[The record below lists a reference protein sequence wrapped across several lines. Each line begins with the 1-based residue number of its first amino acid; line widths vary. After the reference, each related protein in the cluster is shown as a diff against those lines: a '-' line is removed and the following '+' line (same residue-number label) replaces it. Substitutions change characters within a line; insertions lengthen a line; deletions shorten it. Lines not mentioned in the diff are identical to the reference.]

1 MKKTIS
7 IFLTALLCCAMAFSV
22 TFTASA
28 KFNQEAKPKV
38 GDTVAV
44 LHTNYGD
51 IAMSF
56 FPKYAPKGVENFQ
69 TLAKEKKYNNSIFH
83 RVIKK
88 FMIQGGDYTNGDG
101 TGGESCWGKEF
112 ENECVDELKNIRG
125 AVAYAN
131 SGPDTNGSQ
140 FFINLVKNAHLD
152 GNYTVFGQVFAGM
165 DVVDLISNCEV
176 TVNSGGE
183 SSSPINDVKLESV
196 EITKYTKNMENSLK
210 SATDPYEGVKSTTT
224 ATEATEATETTTVAS
239 TDSTTANNEDSDEP
253 FNFIPIIVTVG
264 VLAIIFACFAIPY
277 GIQDKKKKKAKAE
290 AKAAMKAD
298 PDYKK
303 KKSKKKDRGH
313 SSHDSHESH
322 SSNRRDNSK
331 SDNRK
336 AEKSS
341 KRSDKSKSHSEKK
354 KHTGLK
360 TFIVIIIILGALCG
374 GVYAYFGH
382 IPTKEDIQSLL
393 PVSDSA
399 EPTSSNSIHETLVAI
414 TVSGDTVTYNGEV
427 LSSVDELNNRLSKET
442 DPTISLINNDAN
454 ASTYN
459 KVVEI
464 VNNYGGNFET
474 MDEDNTNPSINTEE
488 NSTEENTTE
497 SVAES
502 TTEPTSESTSSA
514 E

>member
-1 MKKTIS
+1 MI
-7 IFLTALLCCAMAFSV
+7 
-22 TFTASA
+22 
-28 KFNQEAKPKV
+28 
-38 GDTVAV
+38 
-44 LHTNYGD
+44 
-51 IAMSF
+51 
-56 FPKYAPKGVENFQ
+56 KGVDSMAKKGTHGYFEDENKETSFDDFK
-69 TLAKEKKYNNSIFH
+69 TDMTNIDDEVDKILAEQRKAKQQIDFFS
-83 RVIKK
+83 
-88 FMIQGGDYTNGDG
+88 
-101 TGGESCWGKEF
+101 
-112 ENECVDELKNIRG
+112 DE
-125 AVAYAN
+125 
-131 SGPDTNGSQ
+131 
-140 FFINLVKNAHLD
+140 
-152 GNYTVFGQVFAGM
+152 
-165 DVVDLISNCEV
+165 
-176 TVNSGGE
+176 
-183 SSSPINDVKLESV
+183 PID
-196 EITKYTKNMENSLK
+196 
-210 SATDPYEGVKSTTT
+210 
-224 ATEATEATETTTVAS
+224 
-239 TDSTTANNEDSDEP
+239 NNEDEYVFDNSSSRELKSNSPRRNTYAENIETEEAEP
-253 FNFIPIIVTVG
+253 
-264 VLAIIFACFAIPY
+264 
-277 GIQDKKKKKAKAE
+277 E
-290 AKAAMKAD
+290 AKEPQGSHSANPSDSGESRSNRSSGSRSSSSKSSRGSKD
-298 PDYKK
+298 KK

-313 SSHDSHESH
+313 SSHNSHENH

-331 SDNRK
+331 SSDRK

-341 KRSDKSKSHSEKK
+341 KRNDKNKGHSEKK

-393 PVSDSA
+393 PMSDSA
-399 EPTSSNSIHETLVAI
+399 EPTSSASIHETLVAI

-488 NSTEENTTE
+488 NFTEENTTE

-502 TTEPTSESTSSA
+502 TTEPTSESTSLA

>member
-1 MKKTIS
+1 MI
-7 IFLTALLCCAMAFSV
+7 
-22 TFTASA
+22 
-28 KFNQEAKPKV
+28 
-38 GDTVAV
+38 
-44 LHTNYGD
+44 
-51 IAMSF
+51 
-56 FPKYAPKGVENFQ
+56 KGVDSMAKKGTHGYFEDENKETSFDDFK
-69 TLAKEKKYNNSIFH
+69 TDMTNIDDEVDKILAEQRKAKQQIDFFS
-83 RVIKK
+83 
-88 FMIQGGDYTNGDG
+88 
-101 TGGESCWGKEF
+101 
-112 ENECVDELKNIRG
+112 DE
-125 AVAYAN
+125 
-131 SGPDTNGSQ
+131 
-140 FFINLVKNAHLD
+140 
-152 GNYTVFGQVFAGM
+152 
-165 DVVDLISNCEV
+165 
-176 TVNSGGE
+176 
-183 SSSPINDVKLESV
+183 PID
-196 EITKYTKNMENSLK
+196 
-210 SATDPYEGVKSTTT
+210 
-224 ATEATEATETTTVAS
+224 
-239 TDSTTANNEDSDEP
+239 NNEDEYVFDNSSSRELKSNSPRRNTYAENIETEEATPETKEPQGSHSANPSDSGESRS
-253 FNFIPIIVTVG
+253 NRSSG
-264 VLAIIFACFAIPY
+264 NRSSS
-277 GIQDKKKKKAKAE
+277 GKKSGGSK
-290 AKAAMKAD
+290 D
-298 PDYKK
+298 KK
-303 KKSKKKDRGH
+303 KKSKKKDKGH
-313 SSHDSHESH
+313 SSHNSHENH

-341 KRSDKSKSHSEKK
+341 KRNDKNKGHSENK

-393 PVSDSA
+393 PMSDSA
-399 EPTSSNSIHETLVAI
+399 EPTSSASIHETLVAI

>member
-1 MKKTIS
+1 MI
-7 IFLTALLCCAMAFSV
+7 
-22 TFTASA
+22 
-28 KFNQEAKPKV
+28 
-38 GDTVAV
+38 
-44 LHTNYGD
+44 
-51 IAMSF
+51 
-56 FPKYAPKGVENFQ
+56 KGVDSMAKKGTHGYFEDENKETSFDDFK
-69 TLAKEKKYNNSIFH
+69 TDMTNIDDEVDKILAEQRKAKQQIDFFS
-83 RVIKK
+83 
-88 FMIQGGDYTNGDG
+88 
-101 TGGESCWGKEF
+101 
-112 ENECVDELKNIRG
+112 DE
-125 AVAYAN
+125 
-131 SGPDTNGSQ
+131 
-140 FFINLVKNAHLD
+140 
-152 GNYTVFGQVFAGM
+152 
-165 DVVDLISNCEV
+165 
-176 TVNSGGE
+176 
-183 SSSPINDVKLESV
+183 PID
-196 EITKYTKNMENSLK
+196 
-210 SATDPYEGVKSTTT
+210 
-224 ATEATEATETTTVAS
+224 
-239 TDSTTANNEDSDEP
+239 NNEDEYVFDNSSSRELKSNSP
-253 FNFIPIIVTVG
+253 RRNTYAENIETEEVT
-264 VLAIIFACFAIPY
+264 P
-277 GIQDKKKKKAKAE
+277 E
-290 AKAAMKAD
+290 AKEPQGSHSANPSDSGESRSNRSSGNRSSSGKKSGGSKD
-298 PDYKK
+298 KK

-313 SSHDSHESH
+313 SSHNSHENH

-341 KRSDKSKSHSEKK
+341 KRNDKNKGHSEKK

-393 PVSDSA
+393 PMSDSA
-399 EPTSSNSIHETLVAI
+399 EPTSSASIHETLVAI

-488 NSTEENTTE
+488 NFTEENTTE

-502 TTEPTSESTSSA
+502 TTEPTSESTSLA

>member
-1 MKKTIS
+1 MAKKGTHGYFEDENKETSFDDFKTDMTNIDDEVDK
-7 IFLTALLCCAMAFSV
+7 ILAEQRKAKQQIDFFS
-22 TFTASA
+22 
-28 KFNQEAKPKV
+28 
-38 GDTVAV
+38 
-44 LHTNYGD
+44 
-51 IAMSF
+51 
-56 FPKYAPKGVENFQ
+56 
-69 TLAKEKKYNNSIFH
+69 
-83 RVIKK
+83 
-88 FMIQGGDYTNGDG
+88 
-101 TGGESCWGKEF
+101 
-112 ENECVDELKNIRG
+112 DE
-125 AVAYAN
+125 
-131 SGPDTNGSQ
+131 
-140 FFINLVKNAHLD
+140 
-152 GNYTVFGQVFAGM
+152 
-165 DVVDLISNCEV
+165 
-176 TVNSGGE
+176 
-183 SSSPINDVKLESV
+183 PID
-196 EITKYTKNMENSLK
+196 
-210 SATDPYEGVKSTTT
+210 
-224 ATEATEATETTTVAS
+224 
-239 TDSTTANNEDSDEP
+239 NNEDEYVFDNSSSRELKSNSPRRNTYAENIETEEAEP
-253 FNFIPIIVTVG
+253 
-264 VLAIIFACFAIPY
+264 
-277 GIQDKKKKKAKAE
+277 E
-290 AKAAMKAD
+290 AKEPQGSHSANPSDSSESRINRSSGSRSSSSKSSRGSKD
-298 PDYKK
+298 KK
-303 KKSKKKDRGH
+303 KKSKKKDKGH
-313 SSHDSHESH
+313 SSHNSHENH

-341 KRSDKSKSHSEKK
+341 KRNDKSKSHSEKK

-393 PVSDSA
+393 PMSDSA
-399 EPTSSNSIHETLVAI
+399 EPTSSASIHETLVAI

-502 TTEPTSESTSSA
+502 TTEPTSESTSLA

>member
-1 MKKTIS
+1 MI
-7 IFLTALLCCAMAFSV
+7 
-22 TFTASA
+22 
-28 KFNQEAKPKV
+28 
-38 GDTVAV
+38 
-44 LHTNYGD
+44 
-51 IAMSF
+51 
-56 FPKYAPKGVENFQ
+56 KGVDSMAKKGTHGYFEDENKDTSFDDFK
-69 TLAKEKKYNNSIFH
+69 TDMTNIDDEVDRILAEQRKAKQQIDFFS
-83 RVIKK
+83 
-88 FMIQGGDYTNGDG
+88 
-101 TGGESCWGKEF
+101 
-112 ENECVDELKNIRG
+112 DE
-125 AVAYAN
+125 
-131 SGPDTNGSQ
+131 
-140 FFINLVKNAHLD
+140 
-152 GNYTVFGQVFAGM
+152 
-165 DVVDLISNCEV
+165 
-176 TVNSGGE
+176 
-183 SSSPINDVKLESV
+183 PID
-196 EITKYTKNMENSLK
+196 
-210 SATDPYEGVKSTTT
+210 
-224 ATEATEATETTTVAS
+224 
-239 TDSTTANNEDSDEP
+239 NNEDEYVFDNSSSRELKSNSPRRNTYAENIETEEVTPETKEP
-253 FNFIPIIVTVG
+253 QG
-264 VLAIIFACFAIPY
+264 SHS
-277 GIQDKKKKKAKAE
+277 
-290 AKAAMKAD
+290 AD
-298 PDYKK
+298 TNDSGESRSNRSSSSKSSKGSKDKK

-341 KRSDKSKSHSEKK
+341 KRSDKNKGHSEKK

-399 EPTSSNSIHETLVAI
+399 EPTSSASIHETLVAI

>member
-1 MKKTIS
+1 MAKKGTHGYFEDENKETSFDDFKTDMTNIDDEVDK
-7 IFLTALLCCAMAFSV
+7 ILAEQRKAKQQIDFFS
-22 TFTASA
+22 
-28 KFNQEAKPKV
+28 
-38 GDTVAV
+38 
-44 LHTNYGD
+44 
-51 IAMSF
+51 
-56 FPKYAPKGVENFQ
+56 
-69 TLAKEKKYNNSIFH
+69 
-83 RVIKK
+83 
-88 FMIQGGDYTNGDG
+88 
-101 TGGESCWGKEF
+101 
-112 ENECVDELKNIRG
+112 DE
-125 AVAYAN
+125 
-131 SGPDTNGSQ
+131 
-140 FFINLVKNAHLD
+140 
-152 GNYTVFGQVFAGM
+152 
-165 DVVDLISNCEV
+165 
-176 TVNSGGE
+176 
-183 SSSPINDVKLESV
+183 PID
-196 EITKYTKNMENSLK
+196 
-210 SATDPYEGVKSTTT
+210 
-224 ATEATEATETTTVAS
+224 
-239 TDSTTANNEDSDEP
+239 NNEDEYVFDNSSSRELKSNSPRRNTYAENIETEEAEP
-253 FNFIPIIVTVG
+253 
-264 VLAIIFACFAIPY
+264 
-277 GIQDKKKKKAKAE
+277 E
-290 AKAAMKAD
+290 AKEPQGSHSANPSDSGESRSNRSSGSRSSSGKKSGGSKD
-298 PDYKK
+298 KK
-303 KKSKKKDRGH
+303 KKSKKKDKGH
-313 SSHDSHESH
+313 SSHNSHENH

-331 SDNRK
+331 SSDRK

-341 KRSDKSKSHSEKK
+341 KRSDKNKGHSEKK

-393 PVSDSA
+393 PMSDSA
-399 EPTSSNSIHETLVAI
+399 EPTSSASIHETLVAI

-502 TTEPTSESTSSA
+502 TTEPTSESTSLA

>member
-1 MKKTIS
+1 MAKKGTHGYFEDENKETSFDDFKTGMTNIDDEVDK
-7 IFLTALLCCAMAFSV
+7 ILAEQRKAKQQIDFFS
-22 TFTASA
+22 
-28 KFNQEAKPKV
+28 
-38 GDTVAV
+38 
-44 LHTNYGD
+44 
-51 IAMSF
+51 
-56 FPKYAPKGVENFQ
+56 
-69 TLAKEKKYNNSIFH
+69 
-83 RVIKK
+83 
-88 FMIQGGDYTNGDG
+88 
-101 TGGESCWGKEF
+101 
-112 ENECVDELKNIRG
+112 DE
-125 AVAYAN
+125 
-131 SGPDTNGSQ
+131 
-140 FFINLVKNAHLD
+140 
-152 GNYTVFGQVFAGM
+152 
-165 DVVDLISNCEV
+165 
-176 TVNSGGE
+176 
-183 SSSPINDVKLESV
+183 PID
-196 EITKYTKNMENSLK
+196 
-210 SATDPYEGVKSTTT
+210 
-224 ATEATEATETTTVAS
+224 
-239 TDSTTANNEDSDEP
+239 NNEDEYVFDNSSSRELKSNSPRRNTYAENIETEEVTPETKEPQGSHSANPSDSGESRS
-253 FNFIPIIVTVG
+253 NRSSG
-264 VLAIIFACFAIPY
+264 SRSSS
-277 GIQDKKKKKAKAE
+277 GKKSGGSK
-290 AKAAMKAD
+290 D
-298 PDYKK
+298 KK
-303 KKSKKKDRGH
+303 KKSKKKDKGH
-313 SSHDSHESH
+313 SSHNSHENH

-341 KRSDKSKSHSEKK
+341 KRNDKNKSHSEKK

-360 TFIVIIIILGALCG
+360 TFVVIIIILGALCG

-393 PVSDSA
+393 PMSDSA
-399 EPTSSNSIHETLVAI
+399 EPTSSASIHETLVAI

-502 TTEPTSESTSSA
+502 TTEPTSESTSLA

>member
-1 MKKTIS
+1 MI
-7 IFLTALLCCAMAFSV
+7 
-22 TFTASA
+22 
-28 KFNQEAKPKV
+28 
-38 GDTVAV
+38 
-44 LHTNYGD
+44 
-51 IAMSF
+51 
-56 FPKYAPKGVENFQ
+56 KGVDSMAKKGTHGYFEDENKETSFDDFK
-69 TLAKEKKYNNSIFH
+69 TDMTNIDDEVDKILAEQRKAKQQIDFFS
-83 RVIKK
+83 
-88 FMIQGGDYTNGDG
+88 
-101 TGGESCWGKEF
+101 
-112 ENECVDELKNIRG
+112 DE
-125 AVAYAN
+125 
-131 SGPDTNGSQ
+131 
-140 FFINLVKNAHLD
+140 
-152 GNYTVFGQVFAGM
+152 
-165 DVVDLISNCEV
+165 
-176 TVNSGGE
+176 
-183 SSSPINDVKLESV
+183 PID
-196 EITKYTKNMENSLK
+196 
-210 SATDPYEGVKSTTT
+210 
-224 ATEATEATETTTVAS
+224 
-239 TDSTTANNEDSDEP
+239 NNEDEYVFDNSSSRELKSNSPRRNTYAENIETEEAEPETKEPQGSHSANPSDSGESRS
-253 FNFIPIIVTVG
+253 NRSSSG
-264 VLAIIFACFAIPY
+264 
-277 GIQDKKKKKAKAE
+277 KKSGGSK
-290 AKAAMKAD
+290 D
-298 PDYKK
+298 KK
-303 KKSKKKDRGH
+303 KKSKKKDKGH
-313 SSHDSHESH
+313 SSHNSHENH

-341 KRSDKSKSHSEKK
+341 KRNDKNKSHSEKK

-393 PVSDSA
+393 PMSDNV
-399 EPTSSNSIHETLVAI
+399 EPTSSASIHETLVAI

-502 TTEPTSESTSSA
+502 TTEPTSESTSLA

>member
-1 MKKTIS
+1 MI
-7 IFLTALLCCAMAFSV
+7 
-22 TFTASA
+22 
-28 KFNQEAKPKV
+28 
-38 GDTVAV
+38 
-44 LHTNYGD
+44 
-51 IAMSF
+51 
-56 FPKYAPKGVENFQ
+56 KGVDSMAKKGTHGYFEDENKETSFDDFK
-69 TLAKEKKYNNSIFH
+69 TDMTNIDDEVDKILAEQRKAKQQIDFFS
-83 RVIKK
+83 
-88 FMIQGGDYTNGDG
+88 
-101 TGGESCWGKEF
+101 
-112 ENECVDELKNIRG
+112 DE
-125 AVAYAN
+125 
-131 SGPDTNGSQ
+131 
-140 FFINLVKNAHLD
+140 
-152 GNYTVFGQVFAGM
+152 
-165 DVVDLISNCEV
+165 
-176 TVNSGGE
+176 
-183 SSSPINDVKLESV
+183 PID
-196 EITKYTKNMENSLK
+196 
-210 SATDPYEGVKSTTT
+210 
-224 ATEATEATETTTVAS
+224 
-239 TDSTTANNEDSDEP
+239 NNEDEYVFDNSSSRELKSNSPRRNTYAENIETEEVTPETKEPQGSHSANPSDSSESRI
-253 FNFIPIIVTVG
+253 NRSSG
-264 VLAIIFACFAIPY
+264 SRSSS
-277 GIQDKKKKKAKAE
+277 GKKSGGSK
-290 AKAAMKAD
+290 D
-298 PDYKK
+298 KK

-313 SSHDSHESH
+313 SSHNSHENH

-341 KRSDKSKSHSEKK
+341 KRNDKNKGHSEKK

-393 PVSDSA
+393 PMSDSA
-399 EPTSSNSIHETLVAI
+399 EPTSSASIHETLVAI

-502 TTEPTSESTSSA
+502 TTEPTSESTSLA

>member
-1 MKKTIS
+1 MAKKGTHGYFEDENKETSFDDFKTDMTNIDDEVDK
-7 IFLTALLCCAMAFSV
+7 ILAEQRKAKQQIDFFS
-22 TFTASA
+22 
-28 KFNQEAKPKV
+28 
-38 GDTVAV
+38 
-44 LHTNYGD
+44 
-51 IAMSF
+51 
-56 FPKYAPKGVENFQ
+56 
-69 TLAKEKKYNNSIFH
+69 
-83 RVIKK
+83 
-88 FMIQGGDYTNGDG
+88 
-101 TGGESCWGKEF
+101 
-112 ENECVDELKNIRG
+112 DE
-125 AVAYAN
+125 
-131 SGPDTNGSQ
+131 
-140 FFINLVKNAHLD
+140 
-152 GNYTVFGQVFAGM
+152 
-165 DVVDLISNCEV
+165 
-176 TVNSGGE
+176 
-183 SSSPINDVKLESV
+183 PID
-196 EITKYTKNMENSLK
+196 
-210 SATDPYEGVKSTTT
+210 
-224 ATEATEATETTTVAS
+224 
-239 TDSTTANNEDSDEP
+239 NNEDEYVFDNSSSRELKSNSPRRNTYAENIETEEAEP
-253 FNFIPIIVTVG
+253 
-264 VLAIIFACFAIPY
+264 
-277 GIQDKKKKKAKAE
+277 E
-290 AKAAMKAD
+290 AKEPQGSHSANPSDSGESRSNRSSGSRSSSGKKSGGSKD
-298 PDYKK
+298 KK
-303 KKSKKKDRGH
+303 KKSKKKDKGH
-313 SSHDSHESH
+313 SSHNSHENH

-331 SDNRK
+331 SSDRK

-341 KRSDKSKSHSEKK
+341 KRNDKNKGHSEKK

-393 PVSDSA
+393 PMSDSA
-399 EPTSSNSIHETLVAI
+399 EPTSSASIHETLVAI

-488 NSTEENTTE
+488 NFTEENTTE

>member
-1 MKKTIS
+1 MI
-7 IFLTALLCCAMAFSV
+7 
-22 TFTASA
+22 
-28 KFNQEAKPKV
+28 
-38 GDTVAV
+38 
-44 LHTNYGD
+44 
-51 IAMSF
+51 
-56 FPKYAPKGVENFQ
+56 KGVDSMAKKGTHGYFEDENKETSFDDFK
-69 TLAKEKKYNNSIFH
+69 TDMTNIDDEVDKILAEQRKAKQQIDFFS
-83 RVIKK
+83 
-88 FMIQGGDYTNGDG
+88 
-101 TGGESCWGKEF
+101 
-112 ENECVDELKNIRG
+112 DE
-125 AVAYAN
+125 
-131 SGPDTNGSQ
+131 
-140 FFINLVKNAHLD
+140 
-152 GNYTVFGQVFAGM
+152 
-165 DVVDLISNCEV
+165 
-176 TVNSGGE
+176 
-183 SSSPINDVKLESV
+183 PID
-196 EITKYTKNMENSLK
+196 
-210 SATDPYEGVKSTTT
+210 
-224 ATEATEATETTTVAS
+224 
-239 TDSTTANNEDSDEP
+239 NNEDEYVFDNSSSRELKSNSPRRNTYAENIETEEAEP
-253 FNFIPIIVTVG
+253 
-264 VLAIIFACFAIPY
+264 
-277 GIQDKKKKKAKAE
+277 E
-290 AKAAMKAD
+290 AKEPQGSHSANPSDSSESRINRSSGNRSSSSKSSRGSKD
-298 PDYKK
+298 KK
-303 KKSKKKDRGH
+303 KKSKKKDKGH
-313 SSHDSHESH
+313 SSHNSHENH

-331 SDNRK
+331 SSDRK

-341 KRSDKSKSHSEKK
+341 KRNDKNKSHSEKK

-393 PVSDSA
+393 PMSDSA
-399 EPTSSNSIHETLVAI
+399 EPTSSASIHETLVAI

-502 TTEPTSESTSSA
+502 TTEPTSESTSLA

>member
-1 MKKTIS
+1 MI
-7 IFLTALLCCAMAFSV
+7 
-22 TFTASA
+22 
-28 KFNQEAKPKV
+28 
-38 GDTVAV
+38 
-44 LHTNYGD
+44 
-51 IAMSF
+51 
-56 FPKYAPKGVENFQ
+56 KGVDSMAKKGTHGYFEDENKETSFDDFK
-69 TLAKEKKYNNSIFH
+69 TDMTNIDDEVDKILAEQRKAKQQIDFFS
-83 RVIKK
+83 
-88 FMIQGGDYTNGDG
+88 
-101 TGGESCWGKEF
+101 
-112 ENECVDELKNIRG
+112 DE
-125 AVAYAN
+125 
-131 SGPDTNGSQ
+131 
-140 FFINLVKNAHLD
+140 
-152 GNYTVFGQVFAGM
+152 
-165 DVVDLISNCEV
+165 
-176 TVNSGGE
+176 
-183 SSSPINDVKLESV
+183 PID
-196 EITKYTKNMENSLK
+196 
-210 SATDPYEGVKSTTT
+210 
-224 ATEATEATETTTVAS
+224 
-239 TDSTTANNEDSDEP
+239 NNEDEYVFDNSSSRELKSNSPRRNTYAENIETEEVTPETKEPQGSHSANPSDSGESRS
-253 FNFIPIIVTVG
+253 NRSSG
-264 VLAIIFACFAIPY
+264 SRSSS
-277 GIQDKKKKKAKAE
+277 GKKSGGSK
-290 AKAAMKAD
+290 D
-298 PDYKK
+298 KK

-313 SSHDSHESH
+313 SSHNSHENH

-341 KRSDKSKSHSEKK
+341 KRNDKNKGHSEKK

-393 PVSDSA
+393 PMSDSA
-399 EPTSSNSIHETLVAI
+399 EPTSSASIHETLVAI

-488 NSTEENTTE
+488 NFTEENTTE

-502 TTEPTSESTSSA
+502 TTEPTSESTSLA

>member
-1 MKKTIS
+1 MI
-7 IFLTALLCCAMAFSV
+7 
-22 TFTASA
+22 
-28 KFNQEAKPKV
+28 
-38 GDTVAV
+38 
-44 LHTNYGD
+44 
-51 IAMSF
+51 
-56 FPKYAPKGVENFQ
+56 KGVDSMAKKGTHGYFEDENKETSFDDFK
-69 TLAKEKKYNNSIFH
+69 TDMTNIDDEVDKILAEQRKAKQQIDFFS
-83 RVIKK
+83 
-88 FMIQGGDYTNGDG
+88 
-101 TGGESCWGKEF
+101 
-112 ENECVDELKNIRG
+112 DE
-125 AVAYAN
+125 
-131 SGPDTNGSQ
+131 
-140 FFINLVKNAHLD
+140 
-152 GNYTVFGQVFAGM
+152 
-165 DVVDLISNCEV
+165 
-176 TVNSGGE
+176 
-183 SSSPINDVKLESV
+183 PID
-196 EITKYTKNMENSLK
+196 
-210 SATDPYEGVKSTTT
+210 
-224 ATEATEATETTTVAS
+224 
-239 TDSTTANNEDSDEP
+239 NNEDEYVFDNSSSRELKSNSPRKNTYAENIETEEVTPETKEP
-253 FNFIPIIVTVG
+253 QGSHSADTNDSG
-264 VLAIIFACFAIPY
+264 ESRSNRSY
-277 GIQDKKKKKAKAE
+277 GSKSSKGSKD
-290 AKAAMKAD
+290 
-298 PDYKK
+298 KK
-303 KKSKKKDRGH
+303 KKSKKKDKDRGH

-322 SSNRRDNSK
+322 SSNRKDNSK

-341 KRSDKSKSHSEKK
+341 KRSDKSHSEKK

-360 TFIVIIIILGALCG
+360 TFVVIIIILGALCG

-399 EPTSSNSIHETLVAI
+399 EPTSSASIHETLVAI

>member
-1 MKKTIS
+1 MI
-7 IFLTALLCCAMAFSV
+7 
-22 TFTASA
+22 
-28 KFNQEAKPKV
+28 
-38 GDTVAV
+38 
-44 LHTNYGD
+44 
-51 IAMSF
+51 
-56 FPKYAPKGVENFQ
+56 KGVDSMAKKGTHGYFEDENKETSFDDFK
-69 TLAKEKKYNNSIFH
+69 TDMTNIDDEVDKILAEQRKAKQQIDFFS
-83 RVIKK
+83 
-88 FMIQGGDYTNGDG
+88 
-101 TGGESCWGKEF
+101 
-112 ENECVDELKNIRG
+112 DE
-125 AVAYAN
+125 
-131 SGPDTNGSQ
+131 
-140 FFINLVKNAHLD
+140 
-152 GNYTVFGQVFAGM
+152 
-165 DVVDLISNCEV
+165 
-176 TVNSGGE
+176 
-183 SSSPINDVKLESV
+183 PID
-196 EITKYTKNMENSLK
+196 
-210 SATDPYEGVKSTTT
+210 
-224 ATEATEATETTTVAS
+224 
-239 TDSTTANNEDSDEP
+239 NNEDEYVFDNSSSRELKSNSPRRNTYAENIETEEVTPETKEPQGSHSANPSDSGESRS
-253 FNFIPIIVTVG
+253 NRSSG
-264 VLAIIFACFAIPY
+264 NRSSS
-277 GIQDKKKKKAKAE
+277 GKKSGGSK
-290 AKAAMKAD
+290 D
-298 PDYKK
+298 KK
-303 KKSKKKDRGH
+303 KKSKKKDKGH
-313 SSHDSHESH
+313 SSHNSHENH

-341 KRSDKSKSHSEKK
+341 KRNDKNKGHSEKK

-382 IPTKEDIQSLL
+382 IPTKEDIQNLL
-393 PVSDSA
+393 PMSDSA
-399 EPTSSNSIHETLVAI
+399 EPTSSASIHETLVAI

-502 TTEPTSESTSSA
+502 TTEPTSESTSLA

>member
-1 MKKTIS
+1 MAKKGTHGYFEDENKETSFDDFKTDMTNIDDEVDK
-7 IFLTALLCCAMAFSV
+7 ILAEQRKAKQQIDFFS
-22 TFTASA
+22 
-28 KFNQEAKPKV
+28 
-38 GDTVAV
+38 
-44 LHTNYGD
+44 
-51 IAMSF
+51 
-56 FPKYAPKGVENFQ
+56 
-69 TLAKEKKYNNSIFH
+69 
-83 RVIKK
+83 
-88 FMIQGGDYTNGDG
+88 
-101 TGGESCWGKEF
+101 
-112 ENECVDELKNIRG
+112 DE
-125 AVAYAN
+125 
-131 SGPDTNGSQ
+131 
-140 FFINLVKNAHLD
+140 
-152 GNYTVFGQVFAGM
+152 
-165 DVVDLISNCEV
+165 
-176 TVNSGGE
+176 
-183 SSSPINDVKLESV
+183 PID
-196 EITKYTKNMENSLK
+196 
-210 SATDPYEGVKSTTT
+210 
-224 ATEATEATETTTVAS
+224 
-239 TDSTTANNEDSDEP
+239 NNEDEYVFDNSSSRELKSNSPRRNTYAENIETEEAEP
-253 FNFIPIIVTVG
+253 
-264 VLAIIFACFAIPY
+264 
-277 GIQDKKKKKAKAE
+277 E
-290 AKAAMKAD
+290 AKEPQGSHSANPSDSSESRINRSSGNRSSSGKKSGGSKD
-298 PDYKK
+298 KK
-303 KKSKKKDRGH
+303 KKSKKKDKGH
-313 SSHDSHESH
+313 SSHNSHENH

-331 SDNRK
+331 SSDRK

-341 KRSDKSKSHSEKK
+341 KRNDKNKGHSEKK

-393 PVSDSA
+393 PMSDSA
-399 EPTSSNSIHETLVAI
+399 EPTSSASIHETLVAI

-502 TTEPTSESTSSA
+502 TTEPTSESTSLA

>member
-1 MKKTIS
+1 MI
-7 IFLTALLCCAMAFSV
+7 
-22 TFTASA
+22 
-28 KFNQEAKPKV
+28 
-38 GDTVAV
+38 
-44 LHTNYGD
+44 
-51 IAMSF
+51 
-56 FPKYAPKGVENFQ
+56 KGVDSMAKKGTHGYFEDENKDTSFDDFK
-69 TLAKEKKYNNSIFH
+69 TDMTNIDDEVDRILAEQRKAKQQIDFFSDDPIDNDEDEYVFDNSSS
-83 RVIKK
+83 R
-88 FMIQGGDYTNGDG
+88 
-101 TGGESCWGKEF
+101 
-112 ENECVDELKNIRG
+112 ELKSNSPRRNTYAENIE
-125 AVAYAN
+125 
-131 SGPDTNGSQ
+131 TE
-140 FFINLVKNAHLD
+140 
-152 GNYTVFGQVFAGM
+152 
-165 DVVDLISNCEV
+165 EV
-176 TVNSGGE
+176 TPETKESQGSHSANPSDSEESRSNRSSGSSGSR
-183 SSSPINDVKLESV
+183 SSSS
-196 EITKYTKNMENSLK
+196 K
-210 SATDPYEGVKSTTT
+210 SSKGSKD
-224 ATEATEATETTTVAS
+224 
-239 TDSTTANNEDSDEP
+239 
-253 FNFIPIIVTVG
+253 
-264 VLAIIFACFAIPY
+264 
-277 GIQDKKKKKAKAE
+277 
-290 AKAAMKAD
+290 
-298 PDYKK
+298 KK

-341 KRSDKSKSHSEKK
+341 KRSDKNNGRSEKK

-360 TFIVIIIILGALCG
+360 AFIVIIIILGALCG

-382 IPTKEDIQSLL
+382 IPTKEDIQSIL
-393 PVSDSA
+393 PISNSA

-459 KVVEI
+459 KVVNI

-502 TTEPTSESTSSA
+502 TTEPTSESTSLA

>member
-1 MKKTIS
+1 MI
-7 IFLTALLCCAMAFSV
+7 
-22 TFTASA
+22 
-28 KFNQEAKPKV
+28 
-38 GDTVAV
+38 
-44 LHTNYGD
+44 
-51 IAMSF
+51 
-56 FPKYAPKGVENFQ
+56 KGVDSMAKKGTHGYFEDENKETSFDDFK
-69 TLAKEKKYNNSIFH
+69 TDMTNIDDEVDKILAEQRKAKQQIDFFS
-83 RVIKK
+83 
-88 FMIQGGDYTNGDG
+88 
-101 TGGESCWGKEF
+101 
-112 ENECVDELKNIRG
+112 DE
-125 AVAYAN
+125 
-131 SGPDTNGSQ
+131 
-140 FFINLVKNAHLD
+140 
-152 GNYTVFGQVFAGM
+152 
-165 DVVDLISNCEV
+165 
-176 TVNSGGE
+176 
-183 SSSPINDVKLESV
+183 PID
-196 EITKYTKNMENSLK
+196 
-210 SATDPYEGVKSTTT
+210 
-224 ATEATEATETTTVAS
+224 
-239 TDSTTANNEDSDEP
+239 NNEDEYVFDNSSSRELKSNSP
-253 FNFIPIIVTVG
+253 RRNTYAENIETEEVT
-264 VLAIIFACFAIPY
+264 P
-277 GIQDKKKKKAKAE
+277 E
-290 AKAAMKAD
+290 AKEPQGSHSANPSDSGESRSNRSSGSRSSSSKSSRGSKD
-298 PDYKK
+298 KK
-303 KKSKKKDRGH
+303 KKSKKKDKGH
-313 SSHDSHESH
+313 SSHNSHENH

-331 SDNRK
+331 SSDRK

-341 KRSDKSKSHSEKK
+341 KRNDKNKGHSEKK

-393 PVSDSA
+393 PMSDSA
-399 EPTSSNSIHETLVAI
+399 EPTSSASIHETLVAI

-502 TTEPTSESTSSA
+502 TTEPTSESTSLA

>member
-1 MKKTIS
+1 MI
-7 IFLTALLCCAMAFSV
+7 
-22 TFTASA
+22 
-28 KFNQEAKPKV
+28 
-38 GDTVAV
+38 
-44 LHTNYGD
+44 
-51 IAMSF
+51 
-56 FPKYAPKGVENFQ
+56 KGVDSMAKKGTHGYFEDENKETSFDDFK
-69 TLAKEKKYNNSIFH
+69 TDMTNIDDEVDKILAEQRKAKQQIDFFS
-83 RVIKK
+83 
-88 FMIQGGDYTNGDG
+88 
-101 TGGESCWGKEF
+101 
-112 ENECVDELKNIRG
+112 DE
-125 AVAYAN
+125 
-131 SGPDTNGSQ
+131 
-140 FFINLVKNAHLD
+140 
-152 GNYTVFGQVFAGM
+152 
-165 DVVDLISNCEV
+165 
-176 TVNSGGE
+176 
-183 SSSPINDVKLESV
+183 PID
-196 EITKYTKNMENSLK
+196 
-210 SATDPYEGVKSTTT
+210 
-224 ATEATEATETTTVAS
+224 
-239 TDSTTANNEDSDEP
+239 NNEDEYVFDNSSSRELKSNSP
-253 FNFIPIIVTVG
+253 RRNTYAENIETEEVT
-264 VLAIIFACFAIPY
+264 P
-277 GIQDKKKKKAKAE
+277 E
-290 AKAAMKAD
+290 AKEPQGSHSANPSDSGESRSNRSSGSRSSSGKKSGGSKD
-298 PDYKK
+298 KK
-303 KKSKKKDRGH
+303 KKSKKKDKGH
-313 SSHDSHESH
+313 SSHNSHENH

-331 SDNRK
+331 SSDRK

-341 KRSDKSKSHSEKK
+341 KRNDKNKGHSEKK

-393 PVSDSA
+393 PMSDSA
-399 EPTSSNSIHETLVAI
+399 EPTSSASIHETLVAI

-502 TTEPTSESTSSA
+502 TTEPTSESTSLA

>member
-1 MKKTIS
+1 MI
-7 IFLTALLCCAMAFSV
+7 
-22 TFTASA
+22 
-28 KFNQEAKPKV
+28 
-38 GDTVAV
+38 
-44 LHTNYGD
+44 
-51 IAMSF
+51 
-56 FPKYAPKGVENFQ
+56 KGVDSMAKKGTHGYFEDENKETSFDDFK
-69 TLAKEKKYNNSIFH
+69 TDMTNIDDEVDKILAEQRKAKQQIDFFS
-83 RVIKK
+83 
-88 FMIQGGDYTNGDG
+88 
-101 TGGESCWGKEF
+101 
-112 ENECVDELKNIRG
+112 DE
-125 AVAYAN
+125 
-131 SGPDTNGSQ
+131 
-140 FFINLVKNAHLD
+140 
-152 GNYTVFGQVFAGM
+152 
-165 DVVDLISNCEV
+165 
-176 TVNSGGE
+176 
-183 SSSPINDVKLESV
+183 PID
-196 EITKYTKNMENSLK
+196 
-210 SATDPYEGVKSTTT
+210 
-224 ATEATEATETTTVAS
+224 
-239 TDSTTANNEDSDEP
+239 NNEDEYVFDNSSSRELKSNSPRRNTYAENIKTEEAEPETKEPQGSHSANPSDSGESRS
-253 FNFIPIIVTVG
+253 NRSSG
-264 VLAIIFACFAIPY
+264 NRSSS
-277 GIQDKKKKKAKAE
+277 GKKSVDSK
-290 AKAAMKAD
+290 D
-298 PDYKK
+298 KK
-303 KKSKKKDRGH
+303 KKSKKKDKGH
-313 SSHDSHESH
+313 SSHNSHENH

-341 KRSDKSKSHSEKK
+341 KRNDKNKGHSEKK

-393 PVSDSA
+393 PMSDSA
-399 EPTSSNSIHETLVAI
+399 EPTSSASIHETLVAI

-427 LSSVDELNNRLSKET
+427 LGSVDELNNRLSKET

-502 TTEPTSESTSSA
+502 TTEPTSESTSLA

>member
-1 MKKTIS
+1 MI
-7 IFLTALLCCAMAFSV
+7 
-22 TFTASA
+22 
-28 KFNQEAKPKV
+28 
-38 GDTVAV
+38 
-44 LHTNYGD
+44 
-51 IAMSF
+51 
-56 FPKYAPKGVENFQ
+56 KGVDSMAKKGTHGYFEDENKETSFDDFK
-69 TLAKEKKYNNSIFH
+69 TDMTNIDDEVDKILAEQRKAKQQIDFFS
-83 RVIKK
+83 
-88 FMIQGGDYTNGDG
+88 
-101 TGGESCWGKEF
+101 
-112 ENECVDELKNIRG
+112 DE
-125 AVAYAN
+125 
-131 SGPDTNGSQ
+131 
-140 FFINLVKNAHLD
+140 
-152 GNYTVFGQVFAGM
+152 
-165 DVVDLISNCEV
+165 
-176 TVNSGGE
+176 
-183 SSSPINDVKLESV
+183 PID
-196 EITKYTKNMENSLK
+196 
-210 SATDPYEGVKSTTT
+210 
-224 ATEATEATETTTVAS
+224 
-239 TDSTTANNEDSDEP
+239 NNEDEYVFDNSSSRELKSNSP
-253 FNFIPIIVTVG
+253 RRNTYAENIETEEVT
-264 VLAIIFACFAIPY
+264 P
-277 GIQDKKKKKAKAE
+277 E
-290 AKAAMKAD
+290 AKEPQGSHSANPSDSGESRSNRSSGNRSSSGKKSGGSKD
-298 PDYKK
+298 KK

-313 SSHDSHESH
+313 SSHNSHENH

-331 SDNRK
+331 SSDRK

-393 PVSDSA
+393 PMSDSA
-399 EPTSSNSIHETLVAI
+399 EPTSSASIHETLVAI

-488 NSTEENTTE
+488 NFTEENTTE

-502 TTEPTSESTSSA
+502 TTEPTSESTSLA

>member
-1 MKKTIS
+1 MI
-7 IFLTALLCCAMAFSV
+7 
-22 TFTASA
+22 
-28 KFNQEAKPKV
+28 
-38 GDTVAV
+38 
-44 LHTNYGD
+44 
-51 IAMSF
+51 
-56 FPKYAPKGVENFQ
+56 KGVDSMAKKGTHGYFEDENKDTSFDDFK
-69 TLAKEKKYNNSIFH
+69 TDMTNIDDEVDKILAEQRKAKQQI
-83 RVIKK
+83 
-88 FMIQGGDYTNGDG
+88 D
-101 TGGESCWGKEF
+101 
-112 ENECVDELKNIRG
+112 
-125 AVAYAN
+125 
-131 SGPDTNGSQ
+131 
-140 FFINLVKNAHLD
+140 FFSD
-152 GNYTVFGQVFAGM
+152 
-165 DVVDLISNCEV
+165 D
-176 TVNSGGE
+176 
-183 SSSPINDVKLESV
+183 PID
-196 EITKYTKNMENSLK
+196 
-210 SATDPYEGVKSTTT
+210 
-224 ATEATEATETTTVAS
+224 
-239 TDSTTANNEDSDEP
+239 NNEDEYVFDNSSSRELKSNSPRRNTYAENIETEEVTPETKEP
-253 FNFIPIIVTVG
+253 QG
-264 VLAIIFACFAIPY
+264 SHS
-277 GIQDKKKKKAKAE
+277 
-290 AKAAMKAD
+290 AD
-298 PDYKK
+298 TNDSGESRSNRSSGSSGSRSSSSKSSKGSKDKK

-313 SSHDSHESH
+313 SSHDSH

-341 KRSDKSKSHSEKK
+341 KRSDKNNGRSEKK

-360 TFIVIIIILGALCG
+360 TFVVIIIILGALCG

-393 PVSDSA
+393 PMSDSA

>member
-1 MKKTIS
+1 MI
-7 IFLTALLCCAMAFSV
+7 
-22 TFTASA
+22 
-28 KFNQEAKPKV
+28 
-38 GDTVAV
+38 
-44 LHTNYGD
+44 
-51 IAMSF
+51 
-56 FPKYAPKGVENFQ
+56 KGVDSMAKKGTHGYFEDENKETSFDDFK
-69 TLAKEKKYNNSIFH
+69 TDMTNIDDEVDKILAEQRKAKQQI
-83 RVIKK
+83 
-88 FMIQGGDYTNGDG
+88 D
-101 TGGESCWGKEF
+101 
-112 ENECVDELKNIRG
+112 
-125 AVAYAN
+125 
-131 SGPDTNGSQ
+131 
-140 FFINLVKNAHLD
+140 FFSD
-152 GNYTVFGQVFAGM
+152 
-165 DVVDLISNCEV
+165 D
-176 TVNSGGE
+176 
-183 SSSPINDVKLESV
+183 PID
-196 EITKYTKNMENSLK
+196 
-210 SATDPYEGVKSTTT
+210 
-224 ATEATEATETTTVAS
+224 
-239 TDSTTANNEDSDEP
+239 NNEDEYVFDNSSSRELKSNSP
-253 FNFIPIIVTVG
+253 RRNTYAENIETEEVT
-264 VLAIIFACFAIPY
+264 PET
-277 GIQDKKKKKAKAE
+277 KKPQGSHS
-290 AKAAMKAD
+290 AD
-298 PDYKK
+298 TNDSGESRSNRSSGNSGSRSSSSKSSKGSKDKK

-313 SSHDSHESH
+313 SSHESH

-341 KRSDKSKSHSEKK
+341 KRSDKNNGRSEKK

-360 TFIVIIIILGALCG
+360 TFVVIIIILGALCG

-382 IPTKEDIQSLL
+382 IPTKEDIQSIL
-393 PVSDSA
+393 PISNSA

>member
-1 MKKTIS
+1 MI
-7 IFLTALLCCAMAFSV
+7 
-22 TFTASA
+22 
-28 KFNQEAKPKV
+28 
-38 GDTVAV
+38 
-44 LHTNYGD
+44 
-51 IAMSF
+51 
-56 FPKYAPKGVENFQ
+56 KGVDSMAKKGTHGYFEDENKETSFDDFK
-69 TLAKEKKYNNSIFH
+69 TDMTNIDDEVDKILAEQRKAKQQIDFFS
-83 RVIKK
+83 
-88 FMIQGGDYTNGDG
+88 
-101 TGGESCWGKEF
+101 
-112 ENECVDELKNIRG
+112 DE
-125 AVAYAN
+125 
-131 SGPDTNGSQ
+131 
-140 FFINLVKNAHLD
+140 
-152 GNYTVFGQVFAGM
+152 
-165 DVVDLISNCEV
+165 
-176 TVNSGGE
+176 
-183 SSSPINDVKLESV
+183 PID
-196 EITKYTKNMENSLK
+196 
-210 SATDPYEGVKSTTT
+210 
-224 ATEATEATETTTVAS
+224 
-239 TDSTTANNEDSDEP
+239 NNEDEYVFDNSSSRELKSNSPRRNTYAENIETEEAEPETKEPQGSHSANPSDSGESRS
-253 FNFIPIIVTVG
+253 NRSSG
-264 VLAIIFACFAIPY
+264 SRSSSSKSSR
-277 GIQDKKKKKAKAE
+277 GSKD
-290 AKAAMKAD
+290 
-298 PDYKK
+298 KK

-313 SSHDSHESH
+313 SSHDSHENH

-331 SDNRK
+331 SGDRK

-341 KRSDKSKSHSEKK
+341 KRNDKNKGHSEKK

-393 PVSDSA
+393 PMSDSA
-399 EPTSSNSIHETLVAI
+399 EPTSSASIHETLVAI

-502 TTEPTSESTSSA
+502 TTEPTSESTSLA

>member
-1 MKKTIS
+1 MI
-7 IFLTALLCCAMAFSV
+7 
-22 TFTASA
+22 
-28 KFNQEAKPKV
+28 
-38 GDTVAV
+38 
-44 LHTNYGD
+44 
-51 IAMSF
+51 
-56 FPKYAPKGVENFQ
+56 KGVDSMAKKGTHGYFEDENKDTSFDDFK
-69 TLAKEKKYNNSIFH
+69 TDMTNIDDEVDKILAEQRKAKQQIDFFS
-83 RVIKK
+83 
-88 FMIQGGDYTNGDG
+88 
-101 TGGESCWGKEF
+101 
-112 ENECVDELKNIRG
+112 DE
-125 AVAYAN
+125 
-131 SGPDTNGSQ
+131 
-140 FFINLVKNAHLD
+140 
-152 GNYTVFGQVFAGM
+152 
-165 DVVDLISNCEV
+165 
-176 TVNSGGE
+176 
-183 SSSPINDVKLESV
+183 PID
-196 EITKYTKNMENSLK
+196 
-210 SATDPYEGVKSTTT
+210 
-224 ATEATEATETTTVAS
+224 
-239 TDSTTANNEDSDEP
+239 NNEDEYVFDNSSSRELKSNSPRRNTYAENIETEEVTPETKEP
-253 FNFIPIIVTVG
+253 QG
-264 VLAIIFACFAIPY
+264 SHS
-277 GIQDKKKKKAKAE
+277 
-290 AKAAMKAD
+290 AD
-298 PDYKK
+298 TNDSGESRSNRSSGSSGSRSSSSKSSKGSKDKK
-303 KKSKKKDRGH
+303 KKSKKKDKDRGH

-360 TFIVIIIILGALCG
+360 TFVVIIIILGALCG

-382 IPTKEDIQSLL
+382 IPTKEDIQNLL
-393 PVSDSA
+393 PISDSA
-399 EPTSSNSIHETLVAI
+399 EPTSSTSIHETLVAI

>member
-1 MKKTIS
+1 MAKKGTHGYFEDENKETSFDDFKTDMTNIDDEVDK
-7 IFLTALLCCAMAFSV
+7 ILAEQRKAKQQIDFFS
-22 TFTASA
+22 
-28 KFNQEAKPKV
+28 
-38 GDTVAV
+38 
-44 LHTNYGD
+44 
-51 IAMSF
+51 
-56 FPKYAPKGVENFQ
+56 
-69 TLAKEKKYNNSIFH
+69 
-83 RVIKK
+83 
-88 FMIQGGDYTNGDG
+88 
-101 TGGESCWGKEF
+101 
-112 ENECVDELKNIRG
+112 DE
-125 AVAYAN
+125 
-131 SGPDTNGSQ
+131 
-140 FFINLVKNAHLD
+140 
-152 GNYTVFGQVFAGM
+152 
-165 DVVDLISNCEV
+165 
-176 TVNSGGE
+176 
-183 SSSPINDVKLESV
+183 PID
-196 EITKYTKNMENSLK
+196 
-210 SATDPYEGVKSTTT
+210 
-224 ATEATEATETTTVAS
+224 
-239 TDSTTANNEDSDEP
+239 NNEDEYVFDNSSSRELKSNSPRRNTYAENIETEEVTPETKEPQGSHSANPSDSGESRS
-253 FNFIPIIVTVG
+253 NRSSG
-264 VLAIIFACFAIPY
+264 SRSSS
-277 GIQDKKKKKAKAE
+277 GKKSGGSK
-290 AKAAMKAD
+290 D
-298 PDYKK
+298 KK
-303 KKSKKKDRGH
+303 KKSKKKDKGH
-313 SSHDSHESH
+313 SSHDSHENH

-341 KRSDKSKSHSEKK
+341 KRNDKNKGHSEKK

-393 PVSDSA
+393 PMSDSA
-399 EPTSSNSIHETLVAI
+399 EPTSSASIHETLVAI

-502 TTEPTSESTSSA
+502 TTEPTSESTSLA

>member
-1 MKKTIS
+1 MI
-7 IFLTALLCCAMAFSV
+7 
-22 TFTASA
+22 
-28 KFNQEAKPKV
+28 
-38 GDTVAV
+38 
-44 LHTNYGD
+44 
-51 IAMSF
+51 
-56 FPKYAPKGVENFQ
+56 KGVDSMAKKGTHGYFEDENKETSFDDFK
-69 TLAKEKKYNNSIFH
+69 TDMTNIDDEVDKILAEQRKAKQQIDFFS
-83 RVIKK
+83 
-88 FMIQGGDYTNGDG
+88 
-101 TGGESCWGKEF
+101 
-112 ENECVDELKNIRG
+112 DE
-125 AVAYAN
+125 
-131 SGPDTNGSQ
+131 
-140 FFINLVKNAHLD
+140 
-152 GNYTVFGQVFAGM
+152 
-165 DVVDLISNCEV
+165 
-176 TVNSGGE
+176 
-183 SSSPINDVKLESV
+183 PID
-196 EITKYTKNMENSLK
+196 
-210 SATDPYEGVKSTTT
+210 
-224 ATEATEATETTTVAS
+224 
-239 TDSTTANNEDSDEP
+239 NNEDEYVFDNSSSRELKSNSPRRNTYAENIETEEVTPETKEPQGSHSANPSDSGESRS
-253 FNFIPIIVTVG
+253 NRSSG
-264 VLAIIFACFAIPY
+264 NRSSS
-277 GIQDKKKKKAKAE
+277 GKKSGGSK
-290 AKAAMKAD
+290 D
-298 PDYKK
+298 KK

-313 SSHDSHESH
+313 SSHNSHENH

-331 SDNRK
+331 SSDRK

-341 KRSDKSKSHSEKK
+341 KRNDKNKGHSEKK

-393 PVSDSA
+393 PMSDSA
-399 EPTSSNSIHETLVAI
+399 EPTSSASIHETLVAI

-488 NSTEENTTE
+488 NFTEENTTE

-502 TTEPTSESTSSA
+502 TTEPTSESTSLA

>member
-1 MKKTIS
+1 MAKKGTHGYFEDENKDTSFDNVKTDMTNIDDEVDR
-7 IFLTALLCCAMAFSV
+7 ILAEQRKAKQQIDFFSDDPIDNDEDEYVFDNSSSRELKSNSPRRNTYAENIETEEV
-22 TFTASA
+22 TPETKESQGSHSA
-28 KFNQEAKPKV
+28 NPS
-38 GDTVAV
+38 D
-44 LHTNYGD
+44 
-51 IAMSF
+51 S
-56 FPKYAPKGVENFQ
+56 
-69 TLAKEKKYNNSIFH
+69 
-83 RVIKK
+83 
-88 FMIQGGDYTNGDG
+88 
-101 TGGESCWGKEF
+101 GESRSNRSSG
-112 ENECVDELKNIRG
+112 
-125 AVAYAN
+125 N
-131 SGPDTNGSQ
+131 SGSR
-140 FFINLVKNAHLD
+140 
-152 GNYTVFGQVFAGM
+152 
-165 DVVDLISNCEV
+165 
-176 TVNSGGE
+176 
-183 SSSPINDVKLESV
+183 SSSS
-196 EITKYTKNMENSLK
+196 K
-210 SATDPYEGVKSTTT
+210 SSKGSKD
-224 ATEATEATETTTVAS
+224 
-239 TDSTTANNEDSDEP
+239 
-253 FNFIPIIVTVG
+253 
-264 VLAIIFACFAIPY
+264 
-277 GIQDKKKKKAKAE
+277 
-290 AKAAMKAD
+290 
-298 PDYKK
+298 KK

-341 KRSDKSKSHSEKK
+341 KRSDKNKGRSEKK

-360 TFIVIIIILGALCG
+360 AFIVIIIILGALCG

-393 PVSDSA
+393 PISNSA

-497 SVAES
+497 SVAKS

>member
-1 MKKTIS
+1 MI
-7 IFLTALLCCAMAFSV
+7 
-22 TFTASA
+22 
-28 KFNQEAKPKV
+28 
-38 GDTVAV
+38 
-44 LHTNYGD
+44 
-51 IAMSF
+51 
-56 FPKYAPKGVENFQ
+56 KGVDSMAKKGTHGYFEDENKETSFDDFK
-69 TLAKEKKYNNSIFH
+69 TDMTNIDDEVDKILAEQRKAKQQIDFFS
-83 RVIKK
+83 
-88 FMIQGGDYTNGDG
+88 
-101 TGGESCWGKEF
+101 
-112 ENECVDELKNIRG
+112 DE
-125 AVAYAN
+125 
-131 SGPDTNGSQ
+131 
-140 FFINLVKNAHLD
+140 
-152 GNYTVFGQVFAGM
+152 
-165 DVVDLISNCEV
+165 
-176 TVNSGGE
+176 
-183 SSSPINDVKLESV
+183 PID
-196 EITKYTKNMENSLK
+196 
-210 SATDPYEGVKSTTT
+210 
-224 ATEATEATETTTVAS
+224 
-239 TDSTTANNEDSDEP
+239 NNEDEYVFDNSSSRELKSNSPRRNTYAENIETEEVEPETKEPQGSHSANPSDSGESRS
-253 FNFIPIIVTVG
+253 NRSSG
-264 VLAIIFACFAIPY
+264 NRSSS
-277 GIQDKKKKKAKAE
+277 GKKSGGSK
-290 AKAAMKAD
+290 D
-298 PDYKK
+298 KK
-303 KKSKKKDRGH
+303 KKSKKKDKGH
-313 SSHDSHESH
+313 SSHNSHENH

-341 KRSDKSKSHSEKK
+341 KRNDKNKGHSEKK

-360 TFIVIIIILGALCG
+360 TFVVIIIILGALCG

-393 PVSDSA
+393 PMSDSA
-399 EPTSSNSIHETLVAI
+399 EPTSSASIHETLVAI